1 MHGFNAY
8 FLTRIDRPKVPE
20 IDLVFAITATTG
32 AVEAIFHRMRDAV
45 KIITDTYGMN
55 KLRYSV
61 IRYGSTADTVFDF
74 KMSFSTRES
83 LKYFIERLRRIPGGP
98 DTLAA
103 LEKANEV
110 IKDSGTRPTAKTV
123 LVLITDGATPERPLE
138 VNKSIEAIEKEG
150 VPVLGFVVR
159 NNVESRDLAEKVM
172 KKVLAGKSV
181 CVFVLSP
188 LCTSLDTF
196 KL

>member
-8 FLTRIDRPKVPE
+8 FLTLIDRPKVPE

-61 IRYGSTADTVFDF
+61 ITYGSTAEMVFDF
-74 KMSFSTRES
+74 KTSFPTRES

-103 LEKANEV
+103 LEEANKV

-172 KKVLAGKSV
+172 KKVLTGKSV

-188 LCTSLDTF
+188 LCHH
-196 KL
+196 